1 MLNTKPKMK
10 QCYVCKTYFYPR
22 NTLVKCCGYKCAIEF
37 SKLKLS
43 DIAAK
48 EQRKAKK
55 EGLEKLKTKSD
66 WLKEVQKEFN
76 KYIRLRDKNQKC
88 ISCDCIIKGIG
99 HASHYFSVGSSPN
112 LRFNEDN
119 VHLSCVECNLHLH
132 GNIAEYSI
140 RLPFRIGVKN
150 FDLLVGN
157 RNEKKHYSIEELK
170 ELKEIYKEKI
180 KQIQ

>member
-1 MLNTKPKMK
+1 M
-10 QCYVCKTYFYPR
+10 FHFWFR
-22 NTLVKCCGYKCAIEF
+22 
-37 SKLKLS
+37 
-43 DIAAK
+43 
-48 EQRKAKK
+48 
-55 EGLEKLKTKSD
+55 
-66 WLKEVQKEFN
+66 VQKEFN

-88 ISCDCIIKGIG
+88 ISCDCVIKGIG

-112 LRFNEDN
+112 LRFNEHN

-140 RLPFRIGVKN
+140 RLPFRIGIKN
-150 FDLLVGN
+150 FDLLVGK

-170 ELKEIYKEKI
+170 QLKEIHKEKI